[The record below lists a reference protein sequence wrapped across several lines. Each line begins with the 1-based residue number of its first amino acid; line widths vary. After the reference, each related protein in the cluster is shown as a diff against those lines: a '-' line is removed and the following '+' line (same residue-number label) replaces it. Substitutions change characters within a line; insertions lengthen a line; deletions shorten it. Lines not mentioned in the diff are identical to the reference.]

1 MMARIRFAAIEVK
14 RPRKSVQ
21 PRLTFPVPAN
31 ILGHAVV
38 IPPALIQ
45 AGRAGFGP
53 VSMEAKMKKFPLL
66 LSVVLAIG
74 LCAAFQPVLALVPLA
89 QSKPAAP
96 DIQALDAFVAGE
108 LNAKGLVGL
117 SVAIMVDGKVVL
129 ARGYGQSALDSG
141 AAVTPETPF
150 AIGSITKQFTCA
162 CILKLAE
169 AGKLSVDDK
178 VAKYYPGLT
187 RAGDITILDLMNH
200 VSGYPDYYP
209 LDFVDRRM
217 LKAIAPDDL
226 IQQYAGRKL
235 DFEPGTQYSYSNT
248 GFVILGRIV
257 EKVSGQPFGK
267 FLAEQILKPL
277 GLNHTLYEPDPN
289 QAGIARGYTT
299 FALSGPEAAT
309 NEARGWIGSAGAIY
323 STASDLAT
331 WDLALITGKVLN
343 SSSFTLMTTPRP
355 LADGRISFYGCGLS
369 ISFRSERRVLAHNGA
384 VAGFYALNACVPST
398 QSAVVVLSNFD
409 SYDAVNAIYSKLMA
423 AILTTTAPYIPAIS
437 GPPAAEAHKLMLKSF
452 EEGNVDRSLLGDEFN
467 WYLTDEKLRAAS
479 LRLKRYGEPAKVDVL
494 SVSERGGMEVSRVR
508 FTFAQGVLIGQMYRS
523 PDGNVQQFFVSKD

>member
-1 MMARIRFAAIEVK
+1 MEVK
-14 RPRKSVQ
+14 MNKS
-21 PRLTFPVPAN
+21 RLYY
-31 ILGHAVV
+31 
-38 IPPALIQ
+38 
-45 AGRAGFGP
+45 
-53 VSMEAKMKKFPLL
+53 
-66 LSVVLAIG
+66 LSVLLTVLCVGFPCVQAS
-74 LCAAFQPVLALVPLA
+74 VPEVQA
-89 QSKPAAP
+89 KPAAP
-96 DIQALDAFVAGE
+96 DIQALDSFVAGE
-108 LNAKGLVGL
+108 LKAKGLVGL
-117 SVAIMVDGKVVL
+117 SVALIIDGKLVL
-129 ARGYGQSALDSG
+129 AKGYGRSALDDG

-226 IQQYAGRKL
+226 IQSYAGGKL

-289 QAGIARGYTT
+289 QPRIAKGYTT
-299 FALSGPEAAT
+299 FALSRPEAAS
-309 NEARGWIGSAGAIY
+309 NEAQGWIGSAGAIY
-323 STASDLAT
+323 STASDLAA

-343 SSSFTLMTTPRP
+343 PSSFALMTTPRQ
-355 LADGRISFYGCGLS
+355 LADGRVTGYGCGLS
-369 ISFRSERRVLAHNGA
+369 ISFRPDRKVLAHNGA
-384 VAGFYALNACVPST
+384 VAGFYALNSCVPST
-398 QSAVVVLSNFD
+398 KSAVVVLSNFD

-423 AILTTTAPYIPAIS
+423 AILATTAPYIPVIS
-437 GPPAAEAHKLMLKSF
+437 GPSAAEAHKLMLESF
-452 EEGNVDRSLLGDEFN
+452 EEGKVDRSLLGDEFN

-479 LRLKRYGEPAKVDVL
+479 LRLKPYGEPTKTDVL

-508 FTFAQGVLIGQMYRS
+508 FTFANGILMGQMYRT
-523 PDGNVQQFFVSKD
+523 PDGKIQQFFVSKD

>member
-1 MMARIRFAAIEVK
+1 MN
-14 RPRKSVQ
+14 KS
-21 PRLTFPVPAN
+21 RLFYLAVLLTVLCVGLRQVPASVPE
-31 ILGHAVV
+31 G
-38 IPPALIQ
+38 Q
-45 AGRAGFGP
+45 A
-53 VSMEAKMKKFPLL
+53 
-66 LSVVLAIG
+66 
-74 LCAAFQPVLALVPLA
+74 
-89 QSKPAAP
+89 KPITA
-96 DIQALDAFVAGE
+96 DIQALDSFVAGE
-108 LNAKGLVGL
+108 LKAKGLVGL
-117 SVAIMVDGKVVL
+117 SVALMIDGKPVL
-129 ARGYGQSALDSG
+129 AKGYGRSALDSG

-187 RAGDITILDLMNH
+187 RAGDITLLDLMNH

-217 LKAIAPDDL
+217 LKEIPPDEL
-226 IQQYAGRKL
+226 IREYAGGKL

-248 GFVILGRIV
+248 GFIILGRIV

-277 GLNHTLYEPDPN
+277 GLNHTLHEPDPN

-323 STASDLAT
+323 STASDLAA

-343 SSSFTLMTTPRP
+343 PSSFTLMTTPRP
-355 LADGRISFYGCGLS
+355 LADGRTSFYGCGLS

-384 VAGFYALNACVPST
+384 VAGFYALNSCVPST
-398 QSAVVVLSNFD
+398 KSAVVVLSNFD

-423 AILTTTAPYIPAIS
+423 AVLTTAAPYIPTIS

-452 EEGNVDRSLLGDEFN
+452 EEGKVDRSLFGDEFN

-479 LRLKRYGEPAKVDVL
+479 LRLKPYGEPAKVDVL

-523 PDGNVQQFFVSKD
+523 PDGKVQQFFVSKD

>member
-1 MMARIRFAAIEVK
+1 MNR
-14 RPRKSVQ
+14 S
-21 PRLTFPVPAN
+21 RLFY
-31 ILGHAVV
+31 LAVLLTV
-38 IPPALIQ
+38 LCAGFRPAL
-45 AGRAGFGP
+45 A
-53 VSMEAKMKKFPLL
+53 
-66 LSVVLAIG
+66 SV
-74 LCAAFQPVLALVPLA
+74 PES
-89 QSKPAAP
+89 QSKPVTP
-96 DIQALDAFVAGE
+96 DIQALDSFVAGE
-108 LNAKGLVGL
+108 LKAKGLVGL
-117 SVAIMVDGKVVL
+117 SVALMIDGKLVL
-129 ARGYGQSALDSG
+129 AKGYGRSDLDSG

-169 AGKLSVDDK
+169 AGKLSVDDR

-187 RAGDITILDLMNH
+187 RAGDITLLDLMNH
-200 VSGYPDYYP
+200 VSGYADYYP

-217 LKAIAPDDL
+217 LKKIAPDEL
-226 IQQYAGRKL
+226 IREYAGGKL
-235 DFEPGTQYSYSNT
+235 DFEPGSQYSYSNT

-277 GLNHTLYEPDPN
+277 ELNHTLYEPDPN

-299 FALSGPEAAT
+299 FALSGPEAAN

-323 STASDLAT
+323 STGSDLAA

-343 SSSFTLMTTPRP
+343 PSSFTLMTTPRP

-369 ISFRSERRVLAHNGA
+369 ISFRPDRKILAHNGA
-384 VAGFYALNACVPST
+384 VAGFYALNTCVPST
-398 QSAVVVLSNFD
+398 KSAVVVLSNFD

-423 AILTTTAPYIPAIS
+423 AILATAAPYIPTIS
-437 GPPAAEAHKLMLKSF
+437 GPTAAEAHKLMLKSL
-452 EEGNVDRSLLGDEFN
+452 EEGKVDRSLLGGEFS

-479 LRLKRYGEPAKVDVL
+479 LRLKPYGEPAKVDVL

-508 FTFAQGVLIGQMYRS
+508 FTFANGILMGQMYRS
-523 PDGNVQQFFVSKD
+523 PDGKIQQFFVSKD

>member
-1 MMARIRFAAIEVK
+1 MK
-14 RPRKSVQ
+14 TC
-21 PRLTFPVPAN
+21 RLYLLAV
-31 ILGHAVV
+31 AVV
-38 IPPALIQ
+38 LVGLQQVQ
-45 AGRAGFGP
+45 A
-53 VSMEAKMKKFPLL
+53 
-66 LSVVLAIG
+66 SVLES
-74 LCAAFQPVLALVPLA
+74 
-89 QSKPAAP
+89 QSKPVTP
-96 DIQALDAFVAGE
+96 DIQALDSFVAGE
-108 LNAKGLVGL
+108 LKAKGLVGL
-117 SVAIMVDGKVVL
+117 SVALMIDGKVVL
-129 ARGYGQSALDSG
+129 AKGYGRSALDSG

-187 RAGDITILDLMNH
+187 RAGDITIVDLMNH

-217 LKAIAPDDL
+217 LKEIAPDEL
-226 IQQYAGRKL
+226 IREYAGDKL
-235 DFEPGTQYSYSNT
+235 DFEPGSQYSYSNT

-277 GLNHTLYEPDPN
+277 GLNYTLYEPDPN

-299 FALSGPEAAT
+299 FALSEPEAAG
-309 NEARGWIGSAGAIY
+309 NEARGWIGSAGAVY
-323 STASDLAT
+323 STASDLAA
-331 WDLALITGKVLN
+331 WDLALISGKVLN
-343 SSSFTLMTTPRP
+343 PSSFSMMTNPRQ
-355 LADGRISFYGCGLS
+355 LTDGRISFYGCGLS

-384 VAGFYALNACVPST
+384 VAGFYALNSCVPST
-398 QSAVVVLSNFD
+398 KSAVVVLSNFD

-423 AILTTTAPYIPAIS
+423 AVLTTTAPYIPTIP
-437 GPPAAEAHKLMLKSF
+437 GPTAAEAHKLMLKSF
-452 EEGNVDRSLLGDEFN
+452 EEGKVDRSLLGVEFN

-479 LRLKRYGEPAKVDVL
+479 LRLKPFGEPTKTDVL

-523 PDGNVQQFFVSKD
+523 PDGKVQQFFVSKD